1 MTLRYTPEQ
10 VEKLKRVKTSEDAKA
25 FIESEGVLLSDAQ
38 MEIVIGGTSAE
49 KYFTDNDAVDNDA
62 VLHATLC
69 KSVLS
74 HF

>member
-25 FIESEGVLLSDAQ
+25 FIESEGVLLSEAQ

-49 KYFTDNDAVDNDA
+49 KYFTDKDAVDNDA

-69 KSVLS
+69 KSALS